1 MLTSRRLYA
10 KEFTFD
16 ESSSIKQTIYHKLHN
31 SNRNTFQFHSSGKLF
46 LMSPLDCCFRRW
58 ELCNSLLYPNQEWEG
73 GGDTATRPST
83 CLTHSVSSVTP
94 PLPSVKSI
102 KNLRSIRKFKYARHL
117 YIDRGLCTFYIQIF
131 KTVSNSF
138 NNSELVR
145 TLHSVALLSN
155 LQWKQ

>member
-1 MLTSRRLYA
+1 MCKGIHFWWKFKYKIRL
-10 KEFTFD
+10 FTTNCITPT
-16 ESSSIKQTIYHKLHN
+16 EI
-31 SNRNTFQFHSSGKLF
+31 LF
-46 LMSPLDCCFRRW
+46 SFIPQVSYS
-58 ELCNSLLYPNQEWEG
+58 LCHPWIAASEDGSFATLFSTQIRDGRG
-73 GGDTATRPST
+73 GGDTATRSST

-145 TLHSVALLSN
+145 TLHLMALLSN
-155 LQWKQ
+155 L